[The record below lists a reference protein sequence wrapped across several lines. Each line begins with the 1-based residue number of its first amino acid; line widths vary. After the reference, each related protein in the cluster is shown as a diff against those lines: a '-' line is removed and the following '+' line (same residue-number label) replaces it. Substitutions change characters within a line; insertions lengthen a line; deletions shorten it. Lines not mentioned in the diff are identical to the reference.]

1 MNEENKQTLRE
12 NRKIISTIKKTIQKL
27 KTNSYETIKTEIIK
41 IFQESKKDITKI
53 INDNNNTL
61 AHIAVIEGNF
71 PQLKI
76 IIESYLEILGRNE
89 DFYNFLMRK
98 NDENLTIYD
107 LSAQKGNKEI
117 IKFLYEQI
125 SGVENQT
132 IKLNNNKNNI
142 FHNAAK
148 KNQCYSI
155 IFFFEKLQKLTP
167 KTLILDIKNELGI
180 TPLHYACYYGNK
192 NAMDLLLDL
201 GANINSVDNNNLTPL
216 HYAIKSGNEKIIKK
230 LLVRGADKFIKSKDG
245 LSCFDMAKE
254 LKNNDIIQFL
264 EHKNCFFNLFGNNE
278 LKAIKGGRNNLMLIF
293 IIICLIFG
301 KIIYIFKPL
310 PYITENIF
318 KYELMPFI
326 PDLINEI
333 ENENNQT
340 EKIINVSNNGLNIFF
355 TCFSKNCSIEICVIF
370 ISLFTDT
377 LILIVVIYFLCFAKK
392 VYLRKRSKREV
403 RSLIKLFEEQK
414 SVCVKC
420 RINIKSGTMHCLV
433 CNSCVEKWDHHC
445 FWLNTCINE
454 KNKKQFNIFFYSM
467 MVFVFLNILFFLLN
481 TYIWYNG
488 KPILYEMLFNAKEG
502 TFFYFI
508 CQIIFMF
515 FNIFMF
521 LFCFYSEFFILIPI
535 LNNSCS
541 NQNDEGLTLSE
552 YQAKLLM
559 KTNNNESSLISN
571 SYSIN

>member
-1 MNEENKQTLRE
+1 
-12 NRKIISTIKKTIQKL
+12 
-27 KTNSYETIKTEIIK
+27 
-41 IFQESKKDITKI
+41 
-53 INDNNNTL
+53 
-61 AHIAVIEGNF
+61 
-71 PQLKI
+71 
-76 IIESYLEILGRNE
+76 
-89 DFYNFLMRK
+89 
-98 NDENLTIYD
+98 
-107 LSAQKGNKEI
+107 
-117 IKFLYEQI
+117 
-125 SGVENQT
+125 
-132 IKLNNNKNNI
+132 
-142 FHNAAK
+142 
-148 KNQCYSI
+148 
-155 IFFFEKLQKLTP
+155 
-167 KTLILDIKNELGI
+167 
-180 TPLHYACYYGNK
+180 
-192 NAMDLLLDL
+192 MDLLLDL

-278 LKAIKGGRNNLMLIF
+278 LKAIKGGRNNLMLMF

-301 KIIYIFKPL
+301 KFIYILKPL

-340 EKIINVSNNGLNIFF
+340 ENIIKYSNNGLNIFF
-355 TCFSKNCSIEICVIF
+355 TCFSKNCLIEICIIF

-454 KNKKQFNIFFYSM
+454 NNKKQFDLFFYSM
-467 MVFVFLNILFFLLN
+467 MIFVFLNILFFFLN
-481 TYIWYNG
+481 TYIWFN
-488 KPILYEMLFNAKEG
+488 KKTLFIKMLFGANEG
-502 TFFYFI
+502 SFNYFLCNNI
-508 CQIIFMF
+508 WLF
-515 FNIFMF
+515 FNLFML
-521 LFCFYSEFFILIPI
+521 LFCCYTEFIVLIPI
-535 LNNSCS
+535 LKSSCE
-541 NQNDEGLTLSE
+541 NKGEEGQTLSE
-552 YQAKLLM
+552 YQAKLLN
-559 KTNNNESSLISN
+559 KNVNDTSSLISYT
-571 SYSIN
+571 SSV

>member
-278 LKAIKGGRNNLMLIF
+278 LKAIKGGRNNLMLMF

-301 KIIYIFKPL
+301 KFIYIFKPL

-333 ENENNQT
+333 ENEKNQT
-340 EKIINVSNNGLNIFF
+340 EKIIEFSDKGLNLFFNCFSNNCL
-355 TCFSKNCSIEICVIF
+355 IEIGIIF

-392 VYLRKRSKREV
+392 VYLRKKSKREV
-403 RSLIKLFEEQK
+403 RSLIKLFEKQK
-414 SVCVKC
+414 NVCVKC

-454 KNKKQFNIFFYSM
+454 KNKKQFDLFFYSM
-467 MVFVFLNILFFLLN
+467 MIFVFLNILFFLLN
-481 TYIWYNG
+481 TYIWFNQ
-488 KPILYEMLFNAKEG
+488 KTLFIKMLFGANEG
-502 TFFYFI
+502 SFNYFLYNNI
-508 CQIIFMF
+508 WLFLNLFML
-515 FNIFMF
+515 
-521 LFCFYSEFFILIPI
+521 LFCCYTEFFVLIPI
-535 LNNSCS
+535 LKSSCE
-541 NQNDEGLTLSE
+541 NKGEEGQTLSE
-552 YQAKLLM
+552 YQAKLLI
-559 KTNNNESSLISN
+559 KNVNDTSSLM
-571 SYSIN
+571 SYTSSV